1 MVTYAEVLTETMTAL
16 GKRDDILFIGQ
27 SVAYPGNTIFKTLEG
42 VPMEKR
48 LELPVMEEAQ
58 LGMSIGLAMTGKTV
72 ISIFPRMD
80 FLMCAMNQLVNHL
93 DKDIY
98 PLKGRLIIRTCV
110 GSTTP
115 MYPGVQHC
123 GNYSM
128 GLRALL
134 KNVPVYELTSI
145 NNIHV
150 LYDYCSGVKIDRYHP
165 NPPKASILVEIGDL
179 YGMVGKE

>member
-1 MVTYAEVLTETMTAL
+1 M
-16 GKRDDILFIGQ
+16 GG
-27 SVAYPGNTIFKTLEG
+27 
-42 VPMEKR
+42 
-48 LELPVMEEAQ
+48 
-58 LGMSIGLAMTGKTV
+58 
-72 ISIFPRMD
+72 
-80 FLMCAMNQLVNHL
+80 MNQLFKSL
-93 DKDIY
+93 DKEIL
-98 PLKGRLIIRTCV
+98 PLKGKLNIRTWV